1 MDTIGLNASM
11 VNPAERGETG
21 SPRAREGPV
30 ILIPGM
36 AFPVEDERYSLVNGE
51 IPDMPFIRYA
61 TGRMEGLY
69 TQNRTWV
76 GEIQEAGPHAS

>member
-1 MDTIGLNASM
+1 M

-30 ILIPGM
+30 IPIPGM
-36 AFPVEDERYSLVNGE
+36 AFPGDDERYSVVNGE

-61 TGRMEGLY
+61 TGRMEGSCR
-69 TQNRTWV
+69 QNRTWV
-76 GEIQEAGPHAS
+76 GEVQEVGPHAP